1 MSAMIVVE
9 DVSFR
14 YGRGP
19 NVLSSRTASFD
30 EGAVHSITGP
40 SGCGKSTLL
49 YVVGLMLR
57 PSAGRLTIAGEELA
71 NAPDRVRAHRRGDLI
86 GFVFQDALLD
96 PSLTVMENILEGIP
110 PWRRQRDHRPMID
123 QQLERLG
130 LAGLE
135 HRRAANLSGGQAQR
149 AGLARSL
156 AKQPKILLADEPT
169 GNLDDVTAAVVL
181 DEIFSFGRQHGST
194 AIVVT
199 HDQRIAARADVRHVV
214 DAPC

>member
-1 MSAMIVVE
+1 MSAMVVVE
-9 DVSFR
+9 NVSFR

-19 NVLSSRTASFD
+19 NVISSRTAAFD
-30 EGAVHSITGP
+30 EAAVHSITGP

-49 YVVGLMLR
+49 YLVGLMLR
-57 PSAGRLTIAGEELA
+57 PSSGILSIAGEELA
-71 NAPDRVRAHRRGDLI
+71 NASDRVRARRRGDLI

-96 PSLTVMENILEGIP
+96 PSLTVVENILEGIP
-110 PWRRQRDHRPMID
+110 PWRRKRDHRPMID

-149 AGLARSL
+149 VGLARAL
-156 AKQPKILLADEPT
+156 AKQPRILLADEPT
-169 GNLDDVTAAVVL
+169 GNLDDITSAVVL
-181 DEIFSFGRQHGST
+181 DEIFSFGRQNGST

-199 HDQRIAARADVRHVV
+199 HDQRIAARADVSHTVGT
-214 DAPC
+214 PC